1 MDTPVFQ
8 DWNKTISGRNLH
20 CDNPIK
26 YQIPANKR
34 IKKYKEN
41 SMHRKNDHTWICVA
55 IHQQLDLDILLVYLA
70 RGISEAGSFS
80 FSNVSVPHLMNGNAL
95 N

>member
-70 RGISEAGSFS
+70 GVYQKQVVFHFRTFL
-80 FSNVSVPHLMNGNAL
+80 FLT
-95 N
+95 